1 MAMTK
6 QQRALLKAVKEGD
19 IKQVK
24 TLAKKLPFLD
34 FEGTNGRTPLEEA
47 IIKGRITIVR
57 ALVAEGASIDRL
69 NDDDK
74 SPLDIARQHGKKNIE
89 KFLLDEGAYD
99 YGSYGSGTGAW
110 YDDDW
115 GDEWVNG
122 GSKKKSART
131 SARSF
136 NAAADAEGETP
147 KKKADQPKYT
157 KDMLTE
163 KFNAKNWV
171 GKTEEMEKEW
181 KDVPARF
188 QKNFDF
194 DAALAEAKRET
205 LRKNVPT
212 APSLKLPPAPPPPTT
227 PPAGQ

>member
-1 MAMTK
+1 MALTK
-6 QQRALLKAVKEGD
+6 QRRALLQAVKDGD
-19 IKQVK
+19 LKEVK
-24 TLAKKLPFLD
+24 SLAKKLPFLA
-34 FEGTNGRTPLEEA
+34 FEGSNGRTPLEEA

-57 ALVAEGASIDRL
+57 ALVAGGASIDRL

-74 SPLDIARQHGKKNIE
+74 SPLEIARERGKKNIE

-99 YGSYGSGTGAW
+99 YGSGAGSSFA
-110 YDDDW
+110 DDW
-115 GDEWVNG
+115 GDEWVSSS
-122 GSKKKSART
+122 SKKKTART

-136 NAAADAEGETP
+136 NAAADSEAAAP
-147 KKKADQPKYT
+147 KKKPAQPKYT
-157 KDMLTE
+157 KDVLTE

-171 GKTEEMEKEW
+171 GKVDEMEKEW
-181 KDVPARF
+181 EEVPKRF

-205 LRKNVPT
+205 LKKNAPV
-212 APSLKLPPAPPPPTT
+212 APSLKLPPSPPPSA